1 MLDKIKKFF
10 SPDKPKIDLTLA
22 DLKKGFILDYFMESW
37 EVKSHGEYS
46 YDGGS
51 YASEFLIDCGNK
63 KHFLYVEEDDMLAD
77 VTLSISV
84 PMNAIDTSLRSIIQ
98 KTDEAPDSFEFE
110 GETYYFVECSSGLYK
125 DYGQKQEEAVEFVM
139 YDFKN
144 KTEDKIVSIVR
155 WSETDFEASKGY
167 TVKKVEFSNILPI

>member
-1 MLDKIKKFF
+1 MI
-10 SPDKPKIDLTLA
+10 LA
-22 DLKKGFILDYFMESW
+22 DLKGLYFGLFYGIM

-84 PMNAIDTSLRSIIQ
+84 PMNAIDTSLRSSIQ

-125 DYGQKQEEAVEFVM
+125 DYDQKQEEAVEFVM

-144 KTEDKIVSIVR
+144 KTETRLLALLGGQKLILKHQKAIQL
-155 WSETDFEASKGY
+155 
-167 TVKKVEFSNILPI
+167 KKLSFQIYYLYNMKHLIWI